1 MASDENNTEAGDT
14 PDYPRHTPGQAE
26 GTVEDVEGGG
36 STDSEPKTGVNPKK
50 PSQAEG
56 APEDVEDSAD

>member
-1 MASDENNTEAGDT
+1 MADQKNNREAADDT

-26 GTVEDVEGGG
+26 GSVEEVEGG
-36 STDSEPKTGVNPKK
+36 SSKNSDPKNGVNPKK

-56 APEDVEDSAD
+56 APEDTEKG